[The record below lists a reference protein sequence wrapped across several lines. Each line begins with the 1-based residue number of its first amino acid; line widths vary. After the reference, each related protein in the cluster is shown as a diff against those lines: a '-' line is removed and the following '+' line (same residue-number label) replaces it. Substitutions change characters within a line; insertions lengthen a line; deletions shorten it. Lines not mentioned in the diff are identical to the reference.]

1 MRIRVARGVASSNSS
16 FLSILDIESWMHAGS
31 LEITRDAWELLK
43 AQPRA
48 TLASCACYVVN
59 REWYMGERRYGISL
73 QVFNS
78 ITRHLTRSLRSLMS
92 DRVEHL
98 KRNSISTH
106 AHVLFPIYD
115 IARAQEAGVSR
126 GLRLESRATLM
137 LLSCSPNFPRTSITR
152 YTSNIL

>member
-1 MRIRVARGVASSNSS
+1 
-16 FLSILDIESWMHAGS
+16 
-31 LEITRDAWELLK
+31 
-43 AQPRA
+43 
-48 TLASCACYVVN
+48 
-59 REWYMGERRYGISL
+59 MGERRYGISL

-78 ITRHLTRSLRSLMS
+78 ITRHLTRSLHSLMS

-98 KRNSISTH
+98 KRYSISTR

-115 IARAQEAGVSR
+115 IARAQEAEVSR

-152 YTSNIL
+152 YTIP